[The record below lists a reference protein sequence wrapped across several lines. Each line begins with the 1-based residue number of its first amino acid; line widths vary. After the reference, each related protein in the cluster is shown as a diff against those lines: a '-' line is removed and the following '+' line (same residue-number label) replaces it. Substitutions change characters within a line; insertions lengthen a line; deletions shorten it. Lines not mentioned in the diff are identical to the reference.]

1 MRVATVICKDALA
14 LATANVLGDLGV
26 HLLAVPA
33 MSDVLGPFSTAA
45 EVLISRS
52 QGATLVANNPR
63 VWDGIPV
70 EHALLGHPVP
80 GMSRVVARRSD
91 GAPELGIA
99 RLGLGWEP

>member
-1 MRVATVICKDALA
+1 
-14 LATANVLGDLGV
+14 
-26 HLLAVPA
+26 

-63 VWDGIPV
+63 VWDGNPV